1 MTSTTFDSGYL
12 GKIAIPRLPG
22 GVPSLH
28 ALIKAWRKRLAPRGT
43 SKKKQVATSQ
53 EAGSYLAAVSNYAQF
68 IATHPDMPRD
78 HRDHF
83 LGAIIRCCEE
93 ARASNT

>member
-12 GKIAIPRLPG
+12 GKAAIPRLPG
-22 GVPSLH
+22 GGPSLR
-28 ALIKAWRKRLAPRGT
+28 ALIKAWRRRPAPRGA
-43 SKKKQVATSQ
+43 SKREQVATGQ
-53 EAGSYLAAVSNYAQF
+53 DAGSYLAAVSNYTQF
-68 IATHPDMPRD
+68 IAAHPDMPRD